1 MGSHRKKG
9 DYWIGKIT
17 FLLLMLLMFP
27 VAADASTQKFNF
39 TMQNN
44 TALNFENG
52 SYIVEVIEISE
63 PLYVKVDLTSNT
75 LSRINNIYDS
85 EAPITF
91 NEIKLSSSFITDTSA
106 VITIE
111 FPAGWGFPKQYQI
124 VRPVLIPNIVLT
136 RSVDKTNI
144 NVGDIVS
151 FTIKVE
157 NTGNATAYNLTLDDQ
172 LPKGFASAVGRFPP
186 AIPARLDAGES
197 RELYY
202 ALKAVDSGTFDID
215 PAIVKYGSKISTS
228 NSLTITVAGTV
239 QKKANLTTEIS
250 MDKNNVFT
258 GDKIKATV
266 KITNTGKADA
276 KSVLVDGTPPLGMEV
291 IEGDLRQVYDSI
303 APGESKEYRVGLK
316 ADDAGNYTIHLI
328 TVYNDNEGGVP
339 SDSQPIIV
347 TQREQNYMYILIPII
362 IIMVG
367 IVLFTIRRH
376 REYSY

>member
-1 MGSHRKKG
+1 M
-9 DYWIGKIT
+9 
-17 FLLLMLLMFP
+17 
-27 VAADASTQKFNF
+27 
-39 TMQNN
+39 
-44 TALNFENG
+44 
-52 SYIVEVIEISE
+52 
-63 PLYVKVDLTSNT
+63 
-75 LSRINNIYDS
+75 
-85 EAPITF
+85 
-91 NEIKLSSSFITDTSA
+91 
-106 VITIE
+106 
-111 FPAGWGFPKQYQI
+111 
-124 VRPVLIPNIVLT
+124 
-136 RSVDKTNI
+136 
-144 NVGDIVS
+144 
-151 FTIKVE
+151 
-157 NTGNATAYNLTLDDQ
+157 
-172 LPKGFASAVGRFPP
+172 
-186 AIPARLDAGES
+186 
-197 RELYY
+197 
-202 ALKAVDSGTFDID
+202 KAVDSGTFDID